1 MDLEETAIIYL
12 QNSISSGVSTFA
24 RSVERSL
31 SSGTDSVSGEQ
42 MYPVVTESV
51 PAFAHP

>member
-12 QNSISSGVSTFA
+12 QSSISSVASTFA

-31 SSGTDSVSGEQ
+31 SSGTDSVSSE
-42 MYPVVTESV
+42 
-51 PAFAHP
+51 